1 MSATRYEGAA
11 LLCSICSISLAL
23 SPSLNTS
30 VVISRSFRHSA
41 SRLDHKLHRAQGL
54 DRILRL
60 APLRRTTEV
69 VVRVACE
76 RAKRAL
82 MSLAIVIAV
91 IIIAVVTVVV
101 AVLSLCLSLSLRSTC
116 CRLHWLDLLPSM
128 HILLFPCFL
137 LYILDS

>member
-1 MSATRYEGAA
+1 
-11 LLCSICSISLAL
+11 
-23 SPSLNTS
+23 
-30 VVISRSFRHSA
+30 
-41 SRLDHKLHRAQGL
+41 
-54 DRILRL
+54 
-60 APLRRTTEV
+60 
-69 VVRVACE
+69 
-76 RAKRAL
+76 